1 MKESKQHR
9 ETKKNERKQDIK
21 KKQQRKTGRKEERT
35 AEMATTNTPRV
46 RGSGYSGREES
57 KTKVLVRTAREGA
70 V

>member
-9 ETKKNERKQDIK
+9 KTNKKERKQDIK
-21 KKQQRKTGRKEERT
+21 KKQQRKTGRNQERT

-57 KTKVLVRTAREGA
+57 KTEVLVRTAREGA